1 MLRTAAKMAPTS
13 ASDIPS
19 LSLLYKL
26 KKLDVSRLGPFQG
39 ASSIH
44 NDRIGLFRGDITTLS
59 VDAIVNA
66 ANNSLLGGGGV
77 DGAIHRAAGRG
88 LLAECRTLGGCPT
101 GLSKITDAYNLPCK
115 KVIHTVGPI
124 YDDTDPDESEADL
137 RSCYRSSLEL
147 AVQNGVKTVAFSAI
161 STGVYGYPSMD
172 AAHVACDTVRKYMD
186 GEDGGKLDKVIF
198 VTFEEKDVRAY
209 NSLLPCVILSYYT
222 KYISLTT
229 AILCSRHFP
238 PNIPSSTDQDNTNSE
253 QAAEAEAKASQL
265 PNVPTTDPA
274 DPEHVPKKQKQD
286 NEK

>member
-39 ASSIH
+39 ASSVH

-88 LLAECRTLGGCPT
+88 LNAECRTLGGCPT

-124 YDDTDPDESEADL
+124 YNDANPDESEADL

-147 AVQNGVKTVAFSAI
+147 AVQNGIKTVAFSAI

-186 GEDGGKLDKVIF
+186 GEDGAKLDKVIF
-198 VTFEEKDVRAY
+198 VTFVEKDVRAY
-209 NSLLPCVILSYYT
+209 NSCLP
-222 KYISLTT
+222 
-229 AILCSRHFP
+229 RHFP
-238 PNIPSSTDQDNTNSE
+238 PNTSSSSDEDGTNDAENE

-274 DPEHVPKKQKQD
+274 DSEHVPKKQRQAS
-286 NEK
+286 EK

>member
-209 NSLLPCVILSYYT
+209 NSLLP
-222 KYISLTT
+222 
-229 AILCSRHFP
+229 RHFP

-274 DPEHVPKKQKQD
+274 DPGHVPKKQKQD